1 VRGFT
6 LVELL
11 VVIGIIS
18 VLISLL
24 LPALNKARAAA
35 TNVACLSNLR
45 QVGMAMLG
53 YVGENRGKLPY
64 GSIHPSGESLL
75 YSALIDSHWLPTPVS
90 EKFTWYLPWGTE
102 PTTGKVTRVL
112 LCPAEK
118 NNMVSAPTAFA
129 LGKWKNRAV
138 QDRIPVGGSYMKSNS
153 VVSTYGFNAMTFPYG
168 RSDGSNGYY
177 KAVRNDGSTL
187 NINLG
192 FGARSDTWDQPGLSL
207 SRCSRP
213 SETWMAF
220 DANSDP
226 AFSRIVFRHS
236 GMSANFVYFDGHAG
250 SARASEMNARYYWN
264 EYRPADERLVYI
276 R

>member
-6 LVELL
+6 LIELL
-11 VVIGIIS
+11 VVIGIITL
-18 VLISLL
+18 LISML
-24 LPALNKARAAA
+24 LPMLNKARAAA

-45 QVGMAMLG
+45 QLGMAMLG

-64 GSIHPSGESLL
+64 GSIYPSADSRL
-75 YSALIDSHWLPTPVS
+75 YSTLTDSRWLPTPVS

-102 PTTGKVTRVL
+102 PTTRKVTRVL
-112 LCPAEK
+112 LCPAEN
-118 NNMVSAPTAFA
+118 NNMVDGVTGSA

-138 QDRIPVGGSYMKSNS
+138 QDWIPVRGGYMGHSPI
-153 VVSTYGFNAMTFPYG
+153 STYGFNMMSYPYDK
-168 RSDGSNGYY
+168 SDGSNGYF
-177 KAVRNDGSTL
+177 KAIRNDGTEL

-192 FGARSDTWDQPGLSL
+192 FGARDETWDQPGLSL

-220 DANSDP
+220 DANTDP
-226 AFSRIVFRHS
+226 AFSLIIFRHP

-250 SARASEMNARYYWN
+250 SVRASEMNARFYWN
-264 EYRPADERLVYI
+264 AYRPADERLVYI